1 MMLLIALLSLFNM
14 FAQQASNWFVMHF
27 NRNSKGASY
36 GVSRKNKNTSSST
49 SCIASRTQQVIAL
62 QQLDKLRST
71 TYGLQ
76 MACNAQACYQ
86 SNGPPRT

>member
-1 MMLLIALLSLFNM
+1 MLLIALFSLFNM
-14 FAQQASNWFVMHF
+14 FALAASNVYVMHF

-49 SCIASRTQQVIAL
+49 SCIASLAQQVIART
-62 QQLDKLRST
+62 QLDKLRST

-76 MACNAQACYQ
+76 MACNAQACNQ